1 MLVRYGIFNGGIVFK
16 PSEKVKTIRPK
27 SLRKAIYVVMISF
40 AVVFGLH
47 VLLLDYYF
55 M

>member
-1 MLVRYGIFNGGIVFK
+1 MSEAGGNDLTIYTD

-27 SLRKAIYVVMISF
+27 SLWKAIYVVMISF
-40 AVVFGLH
+40 AVVFGPH